1 MNTDFSAQTQLSS
14 MQGQMANTKAYTD
27 LASLE
32 KIKVQA
38 QGDSE
43 GALREVAQQFE
54 SIFMNMVLKSMR
66 KANEAFSDE
75 DFLGSQQSNMYR
87 DMYDQQISLSMTQG
101 RGLGMADMLVKQ
113 LGDFVDQHQVVGGSD
128 SAEKSPL
135 NTQQQQGVQ
144 TYKSLSE

>member
-14 MQGQMANTKAYTD
+14 MQGQMASSKAYTD

-32 KIKVQA
+32 KIKLQA
-38 QGDSE
+38 QDDSE
-43 GALREVAQQFE
+43 GALRQVAQQFE

-128 SAEKSPL
+128 NVETSSL
-135 NTQQQQGVQ
+135 NAQQQQGVQ